1 MQSNRS
7 KFQLLTVVSACLTL
21 WSCGSDDPT
30 PTTEPASFTVIES
43 QAEIN
48 TTIVGASPHYKKSP
62 SSSTIKGASADN
74 LNSNLAPKDKNF
86 PRIGKPSTSLAPSL
100 PSPNGTLDKTIEPIA
115 LESSQIEAP
124 FKPEPT
130 NEYSI
135 LIHEVNFQ
143 DDDRKALPAAT
154 YQPFIYH
161 RKNVPMKL
169 EKLAE
174 DAAALQKGFPEFVT
188 ITTRLDPV
196 PGKKNGAK
204 LTFEFLRRRVIR
216 SVQIIVPST
225 EKDVPTDLREKL
237 ATSAGKN
244 VKEDDLIRDARTL
257 RQIFIGMGYPK
268 NSISHQIKIV
278 NKKQGSVSV
287 IFQVKLGSAKALNS
301 GFQFKGN
308 RSFTQDQL
316 KAQMKNMESSWTT
329 FFTGADIFDIT
340 KLELDINSL
349 NEFYQDQGFP
359 NVQVAYAYQVDTAG
373 KTRTV
378 VTIKESKRYSIRKIA
393 IRGNEK
399 FNVAKIRE
407 QLTFRENSP
416 YSAKA
421 FRTSLQNIR
430 ELYGEKGFASASAAF
445 EFDQKN
451 STLLIQISEGN
462 KKFVERVEIKG
473 NTNSRETLIIN
484 QMKLVEGDL
493 VNTKLI
499 TDSTQALQKTG
510 YFSDVKVEFVPNPQR
525 EDFGTIL
532 VTVKEE
538 DRRTLDF
545 GVSYGTQSGL
555 GGDVRL
561 GFNNI
566 NGSGMDFSVQAFRS
580 EEMTRLSAIFR
591 QKNLLDTQ
599 NDLSVSTSYSEV
611 ERKEYEKNVIA
622 ARVMLERQIYKNT
635 TLGVGTRLEFVGIEN
650 VQAEMPTEVFAA
662 QGKYQPVA
670 GLVSTVVFE
679 NEKLDASGEAVGGQK
694 IRMSFLPSY
703 SEQEVYLKAA
713 ASAIQH
719 VKLGTDSK
727 GRSHVLSGRV
737 TLAYVGENAPF
748 HEKLY
753 AGGENNLRGYKYY
766 GVTPTDSKIG
776 GTNLVSAGTYYSFPL
791 SGETFRGV
799 AFLEA
804 ASVGNGFSDL
814 GDVRAV
820 GGVGVRANL
829 SKTLLSSKIE
839 AGLVLPILRKPT
851 DEVNPFYVMFGN
863 YHPVYDL

>member
-1 MQSNRS
+1 MQSIRS
-7 KFQLLTVVSACLTL
+7 KFQLLALASTCLTL
-21 WSCGSDDPT
+21 WSCGSEDPT
-30 PTTEPASFTVIES
+30 APSETASFEVVQS
-43 QAEIN
+43 QAE
-48 TTIVGASPHYKKSP
+48 TPSTVVGTSLHYDKSSVSPKSGASNKPASKQAKGDSKAPAKNPEPITPSALTEKMEDSP
-62 SSSTIKGASADN
+62 SSASQEPPQ
-74 LNSNLAPKDKNF
+74 APQEEQNE
-86 PRIGKPSTSLAPSL
+86 I
-100 PSPNGTLDKTIEPIA
+100 
-115 LESSQIEAP
+115 
-124 FKPEPT
+124 
-130 NEYSI
+130 NEYSVI
-135 LIHEVNFQ
+135 IREVSFQ
-143 DDDRKALPAAT
+143 DDNRKPLPSST

-161 RKNVPMKL
+161 KKNSPMKL

-174 DAAALQKGFPEFVT
+174 DAAALQKQFPEFVT

-196 PGKKNGAK
+196 QGKKNEAK

-216 SVQIIVPST
+216 SVQIIVPSS
-225 EKDVPTDLREKL
+225 EKDVPKDLREKL
-237 ATSAGKN
+237 LTSAGKN
-244 VKEDDLIRDARTL
+244 IKEDDLLRDSQTL

-268 NSISHQIKIV
+268 NSVSHEIKIID
-278 NKKQGSVSV
+278 KKQGSVSV
-287 IFQVKLGSAKALNS
+287 HFLVKLGSAKAVNA

-308 RSFTQDQL
+308 RSFNQEQL
-316 KAQMKNMESSWTT
+316 QKQMKNMESSWTT
-329 FFTGADIFDIT
+329 FFTGADSFDIT
-340 KLELDINSL
+340 KLELDVNSL
-349 NEFYQDQGFP
+349 VEFYQDQGFP
-359 NVQVAYAYQVDTAG
+359 NAQVGYAYQVDTKG
-373 KTRTV
+373 KTRTI
-378 VTIKESKRYSIRKIA
+378 VTIKEGKRYSIRKIS
-393 IRGNEK
+393 IQGNKE
-399 FNVAKIRE
+399 FNTAKIRQ
-407 QLTFRENSP
+407 QLTFGENSS
-416 YSAKA
+416 YSAKN

-451 STLLIQISEGN
+451 SSLQIIIAEGN
-462 KKFVERVEIKG
+462 QKFVERVEIKG
-473 NTNSRETLIIN
+473 NTNSKETLIIN

-545 GVSYGTQSGL
+545 GISYGTQSGL
-555 GGDVRL
+555 GGDARL
-561 GFNNI
+561 GFSNI
-566 NGSGMDFSVQAFRS
+566 NGSGMDFSVQAFKS
-580 EEMTRLSAIFR
+580 EEMTRLAAVFR
-591 QKNLLDTQ
+591 QRNLLDTQ
-599 NDLSVSTSYSEV
+599 NDLSVSTSYSEM
-611 ERKEYEKNVIA
+611 ERNEYDKNVIA

-650 VQAEMPTEVFAA
+650 VQAGMPAEAFAA
-662 QGKYQPVA
+662 QGSYQPVA

-679 NEKLDASGEAVGGQK
+679 NEKMDSSGEAVGGQK

-703 SEQEVYLKAA
+703 SDKEIYLKAA

-766 GVTPTDSKIG
+766 GVTPTGSKIG
-776 GTNLVSAGTYYSFPL
+776 GTNLVSAGTYYSFPIT
-791 SGETFRGV
+791 GDTFRGV

-839 AGLVLPILRKPT
+839 AGLVLPILKKPT